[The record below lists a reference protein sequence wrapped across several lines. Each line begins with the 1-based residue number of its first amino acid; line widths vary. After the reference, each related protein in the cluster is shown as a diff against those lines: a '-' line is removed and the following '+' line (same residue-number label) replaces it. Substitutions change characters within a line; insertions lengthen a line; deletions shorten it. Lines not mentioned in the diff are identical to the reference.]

1 MSMNHPISN
10 WQQRRIWLIG
20 ASTGIGAAC
29 AHLLLAQGAR
39 VACSARRQDL
49 LEQAFGN
56 DVQALVA
63 PLDITDHASVI
74 AARDRICHA
83 FGGIDLIL
91 IVAGGYQP
99 MRADSFD
106 LKVAK
111 DLIELNLTGVFH
123 CLDAALP
130 LLLAQNA
137 NGQAGGGKGGGKG
150 GDNKGDKPSRCGI
163 GIVASVA
170 GFRGLPKALVY
181 GPTKA
186 ALINL
191 CETLYL
197 DLHPRGMDVYLI
209 NPGFIATPLTADNDF
224 AMPAL
229 ISADEAARQMLQG
242 MQRGQFHIHF
252 PRRFSN
258 FLRLL
263 RLLPYQL
270 YFWLVHKGTGL

>member
-1 MSMNHPISN
+1 MSMNHPISDWHN
-10 WQQRRIWLIG
+10 RRIWLIG

-29 AHLLLAQGAR
+29 ARLLLAQGAR

-49 LEQAFGN
+49 LEQAFGM
-56 DVQALVA
+56 DARALVA
-63 PLDITDHASVI
+63 PLDITNHASVI
-74 AARDRICHA
+74 AARDQIIHA

-106 LKVAK
+106 LKAAK
-111 DLIELNLTGVFH
+111 ALIDLNLTGVFH

-137 NGQAGGGKGGGKG
+137 KGQAGGTGGGKG
-150 GDNKGDKPSRCGI
+150 GDNKGDSHCGI

-197 DLHPRGMDVYLI
+197 DLHPRGIDVYLI
-209 NPGFIATPLTADNDF
+209 NPGFIATPLTAGNDF

-270 YFWLVHKGTGL
+270 YFWLVRKGTGL